1 MNLDFIV
8 CLFRLKFSYCIIRD
22 ESIPKPFLIDT
33 APIKVKEKFDWDK
46 LNNIAIKIEKIEL
59 EKIFDVFTKK
69 KNTKKEEEEEDKT
82 IDSVEKFEI

>member
-1 MNLDFIV
+1 MPVLTAQIPS
-8 CLFRLKFSYCIIRD
+8 LLHLII
-22 ESIPKPFLIDT
+22 KG
-33 APIKVKEKFDWDK
+33 WDK

>member
-1 MNLDFIV
+1 ML
-8 CLFRLKFSYCIIRD
+8 SYCQQ
-22 ESIPKPFLIDT
+22 DT
-33 APIKVKEKFDWDK
+33 LVTK
-46 LNNIAIKIEKIEL
+46 LAHIEL